1 MTMEVIQS
9 DFSILEGTN
18 CYCSEESAAQIRQAI
33 SGLPLSAVH
42 MIGTGDYHYITL
54 FWLERIRE
62 PFSLVL
68 FDNHPDDQPSAFS
81 PDTLSCGSWV
91 AEARKLPNCIGTY
104 WLSGAACE
112 TAGKNL
118 RYAHPSQADA
128 WAPPVHETTGGHGF
142 SRLSLRKPG
151 KPVYV
156 SIDLDV
162 LSRDYARTDWD
173 QGSMTL
179 EELSG
184 AILELKKSSQIIGVD
199 ICGGLTIQKGASSD
213 DLAINAATE
222 NALISLF
229 EE

>member
-1 MTMEVIQS
+1 MTMEVIPS
-9 DFSILEGTN
+9 DFSALEGTN
-18 CYCSEESAAQIRQAI
+18 CYCSEESAAQIRRAI

-91 AEARKLPNCIGTY
+91 AEARKLPYCIGTHR
-104 WLSGAACE
+104 LPGACGE
-112 TAGKNL
+112 TAG
-118 RYAHPSQADA
+118 Q
-128 WAPPVHETTGGHGF
+128 
-142 SRLSLRKPG
+142 
-151 KPVYV
+151 PVYI

-173 QGSMTL
+173 QGTMTL
-179 EELSG
+179 DELVG
-184 AILELKKSSQIIGVD
+184 YILEIKKAARIIGVD
-199 ICGGLTIQKGASSD
+199 ICGGLTIQKGASPD

-222 NALISLF
+222 KALISLF
-229 EE
+229 EQ